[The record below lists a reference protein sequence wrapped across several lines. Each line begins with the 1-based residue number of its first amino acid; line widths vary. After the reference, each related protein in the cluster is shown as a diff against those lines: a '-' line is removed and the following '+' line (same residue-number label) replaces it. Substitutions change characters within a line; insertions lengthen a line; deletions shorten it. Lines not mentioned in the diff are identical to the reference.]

1 MTTKLNTK
9 LNPMTVRF
17 TDEEKQ
23 NTEQNA
29 DITGLSVSR
38 FLALTGS
45 AGHQPVTAEEKALL
59 IKIIAALNRI
69 GKNINDL
76 AAASNASRYGTG
88 RKPEDSEI
96 EAAGTEVKKLVQ
108 AVRKRIN
115 L

>member
-1 MTTKLNTK
+1 MTTKLATK
-9 LNPMTVRF
+9 LKAITVRF
-17 TDEEKQ
+17 TDEEKE

-59 IKIIAALNRI
+59 IKILAVLNRMA
-69 GKNINDL
+69 KNINDL
-76 AAASNASRYGTG
+76 AKASNASRYGAG
-88 RKPEDSEI
+88 GKPEDSEI
-96 EAAGTEVKKLVQ
+96 ETAASEVKKLVQ
-108 AVRKRIN
+108 AIRKRIN